1 MGRNSLL
8 NQRIFTRKDDG
19 LPFSISTVMKN
30 MKCYMVNITL
40 PDEFTP
46 EFMALIPSQRAYIN
60 KLMGRGVV
68 STYTLSIDRTTLW
81 VTMFG
86 DNILEIESY
95 IDKFPMKAF
104 MDIDIEEAM
113 FHHNAAHYVFPMSL
127 N

>member
-1 MGRNSLL
+1 
-8 NQRIFTRKDDG
+8 
-19 LPFSISTVMKN
+19 
-30 MKCYMVNITL
+30 MVNITL
-40 PDEFTP
+40 PEEFTP

-86 DNILEIESY
+86 DNMLEIESY

-113 FHHNAAHYVFPMSL
+113 FHNNAAHYVFPMSL

>member
-1 MGRNSLL
+1 
-8 NQRIFTRKDDG
+8 
-19 LPFSISTVMKN
+19 MKN

-40 PDEFTP
+40 PEEFTP

-86 DNILEIESY
+86 DNMLEIESY

-113 FHHNAAHYVFPMSL
+113 FHNNAAHYVFPMSL